1 MTSLDGEWYGNTAA
15 KHGQPN
21 DTEYTD
27 DSLLVGEDCAD
38 TKKEEK

>member
-1 MTSLDGEWYGNTAA
+1 MPPFDGKWHSDAA
-15 KHGQPN
+15 AEHGQPN

-27 DSLLVGEDCAD
+27 DSLLVGEDCAN